1 MSLKSTEKKET
12 NRYVLE
18 VQIEAEEFGKAL
30 AKAEIAGM
38 KKIAIPGFRKG
49 KAPKSMVYKMYGDEI
64 FFEDALAEVYPDA
77 VEAAIKESGLELAE
91 QKVDYELVS
100 MDRENGVVL
109 NITVTV
115 MPEVTLPDYSAIEVK
130 RPVVEL
136 KDEEIEAEINALRER
151 NARIIPVED
160 RAAEL
165 GDTAVIDYEGFV
177 DGVAFEGGKG
187 EAHPLELGSGQFIPG
202 FEDQIVGH
210 NTGDEF
216 DVNVTFPEEYHSEA
230 LSGKAATFKVK
241 VIELKG
247 KELPEADDEFA
258 KDVSE
263 FDTIEEFKKN
273 IGEKILEA
281 KNSQADSDV
290 DNQWLTYL
298 AEGIT
303 AEIPECLIEERIN
316 SEVIDFEQM
325 LAYRWQGM
333 DLKSYLSIIGQDM
346 NQFRESFR
354 EKATMQTKS
363 YLALKEIAKVEK
375 LEASAEEIEA
385 KYDELAK
392 AYTVDVDRVKA
403 AFPENQIVDDIVNKK
418 AYDLMKTKLVVTD
431 AVEEKKPAKKPAAKK
446 TTSTAKKTTTTKKA
460 ATEKVAEEGEAT
472 EKKPAAKKTT
482 TTKSTATKSSTTAKK
497 TTSTAKKTTTK
508 KAEEVKEESAE

>member
-1 MSLKSTEKKET
+1 
-12 NRYVLE
+12 
-18 VQIEAEEFGKAL
+18 
-30 AKAEIAGM
+30 
-38 KKIAIPGFRKG
+38 
-49 KAPKSMVYKMYGDEI
+49 
-64 FFEDALAEVYPDA
+64 
-77 VEAAIKESGLELAE
+77 
-91 QKVDYELVS
+91 
-100 MDRENGVVL
+100 
-109 NITVTV
+109 
-115 MPEVTLPDYSAIEVK
+115 
-130 RPVVEL
+130 
-136 KDEEIEAEINALRER
+136 LRDR
-151 NARIIPVED
+151 NARIIAVED
-160 RAAEL
+160 RAAQL

-325 LAYRWQGM
+325 LAYRWQGI
-333 DLKSYLSIIGQDM
+333 DLKTYLSIIGQDM
-346 NQFRESFR
+346 NEFRESFR

-385 KYDELAK
+385 KYEELAK

-446 TTSTAKKTTTTKKA
+446 STSTAKKTTTTKNA
-460 ATEKVAEEGEAT
+460 AEKVEEGEAT
-472 EKKPAAKKTT
+472 EKKTTAKKTTT

-508 KAEEVKEESAE
+508 KAEEPKAEESAE

>member
-18 VQIEAEEFGKAL
+18 VQIEADEFGKAL

-77 VEAAIKESGLELAE
+77 VESAIKESGLELAE

-151 NARIIPVED
+151 NARIIAVED
-160 RAAEL
+160 RAAQL

-316 SEVIDFEQM
+316 GEIVDFEQM

-333 DLKSYLSIIGQDM
+333 DLKTYLSIIGQDM
-346 NQFRESFR
+346 AQFRDSFR

-392 AYTVDVDRVKA
+392 AYAVDVDRVKA

-446 TTSTAKKTTTTKKA
+446 TTSTAKKTITKKA
-460 ATEKVAEEGEAT
+460 TDEKVAEEGEAT

>member
-1 MSLKSTEKKET
+1 MQLKSTTKKET

-18 VQIEAEEFGKAL
+18 ILIDSEEFGKAL
-30 AKAEIAGM
+30 AKAEAVGM
-38 KKIAIPGFRKG
+38 KKIAVPGFRKG
-49 KAPKSMVYKMYGDEI
+49 KAPKNMVYKMYGNEI

-77 VEAAIKESGLELAE
+77 VESAIKESGLELAE
-91 QKVDYELVS
+91 QKVGYDLVS

-136 KDEEIEAEINALRER
+136 KDEEIEAEINALRDR
-151 NARIIPVED
+151 NARIIAVED
-160 RAAEL
+160 RAAQL

-210 NTGDEF
+210 NSGEEF

-230 LSGKAATFKVK
+230 LSGKDATFKVK

-281 KNSQADSDV
+281 KNSQADSDI

-316 SEVIDFEQM
+316 GEIFDFEQM
-325 LAYRWQGM
+325 LSYRWQGI
-333 DLKSYLSIIGQDM
+333 DLKTYLSIIGQDM
-346 NQFRESFR
+346 NEFRESFR

-375 LEASAEEIEA
+375 LTASAEEIDA
-385 KYDELAK
+385 KYQELADS
-392 AYTVDVDRVKA
+392 YTVDLERVKA

-418 AYDLMKTKLVVTD
+418 AYDLVKSKLVITD
-431 AVEEKKPAKKPAAKK
+431 AVEEEKKPAKKPAAKK
-446 TTSTAKKTTTTKKA
+446 TTSTA
-460 ATEKVAEEGEAT
+460 
-472 EKKPAAKKTT
+472 AKK
-482 TTKSTATKSSTTAKK
+482 
-497 TTSTAKKTTTK
+497 STAKKTTAK
-508 KAEEVKEESAE
+508 KAEDTEAKADQPAEKTEESAE